1 MRAMEVLAVLSA
13 AVLTH
18 TAARAQDA
26 AQVFSH
32 AEVQQ
37 QIEKLLPASLKNGSS
52 GSTLG
57 DYGMHA
63 LKLSVRSTS
72 GGAEIHAHF
81 DDVMV
86 VLDGSATLIAGGTVI
101 GARTDTHGETK
112 GKEIVNGV
120 KRTIRKG
127 DILHIPAGTPH
138 QLILP
143 KGGQFSAFVVKVR
156 EP

>member
-1 MRAMEVLAVLSA
+1 MKATRYFVLMCAASLGLSA
-13 AVLTH
+13 APAQS
-18 TAARAQDA
+18 AARVFK
-26 AQVFSH
+26 QVQI
-32 AEVQQ
+32 QQ
-37 QIEKLLPASLKNGSS
+37 KIDQLLPRSQKTGSS

-57 DYGMHA
+57 DYGTHE
-63 LKLSVRSTS
+63 LKLSLRSKS

-81 DDVMV
+81 DDIMV
-86 VLDGSATLIAGGTVI
+86 VLGGSATLITGGSVLDAKTD
-101 GARTDTHGETK
+101 ARGETK

-120 KRTIRKG
+120 KQSVSKG

-143 KGGQFSAFVVKVR
+143 PNGQFTAFVVKVH